1 MEEEKILIDRKTLKA
16 IASDTR
22 MDILKELSK
31 RKYTL
36 SELTTKLNLKGPT
49 IKEHLDN
56 LIDADLVKREESDN
70 KWKYYFLTEK
80 GKKLVKPK
88 EIKVLI
94 SFVVTLFATFG
105 LIGYYIF
112 SSLFSSKYAAKS
124 YDAAVGA
131 TEMVMTNKMES
142 VPMAVMDVAQ
152 GATVQ
157 AEPIIYTSSFNK
169 EIILIIAIFFL
180 IALTIFL
187 LILTIKERKRNK
199 KNCIDVID

>member
-22 MDILKELSK
+22 MDLLKELSK

-112 SSLFSSKYAAKS
+112 SSLFPSKYATKS
-124 YDAAVGA
+124 YDAAINV
-131 TEMVMTNKMES
+131 TERMMTSKVES
-142 VPMAVMDVAQ
+142 APMAVMDIAQ
-152 GATVQ
+152 AATAQ

-187 LILTIKERKRNK
+187 LILAIKERKRNK
-199 KNCIDVID
+199 NNCIDVID

>member
-22 MDILKELSK
+22 MELLKELSK

-112 SSLFSSKYAAKS
+112 SSVFSSKYTAKS
-124 YDAAVGA
+124 YDAAMGA

-142 VPMAVMDVAQ
+142 APRVVMDIAQ
-152 GATVQ
+152 GATTQV
-157 AEPIIYTSSFNK
+157 EPIIYTSSFNK

-187 LILTIKERKRNK
+187 LILAIKERKRNK
-199 KNCIDVID
+199 NNCIDVID